1 MLFTTTYVLAP
12 PESFLSLMSVG
23 QMFTHRH
30 LKLAVPQVRFV
41 CVHLSSVCSNLS
53 QWPWSPRNLRVVQAL
68 P

>member
-30 LKLAVPQVRFV
+30 LKLTVSQVRLSASTSVLCAPSSMFTTSASGPG
-41 CVHLSSVCSNLS
+41 HLET
-53 QWPWSPRNLRVVQAL
+53 
-68 P
+68 